1 LHVTTRTGADTKIAT
16 GAFAGGYLLAPDGSA
31 LFYTALPASSVTGA
45 LYYLDLK
52 TAGAQPKQL
61 FARGYP
67 AQGDPTQGQP
77 VVVTPLL
84 QDAFFSP
91 SGNYLIV
98 GIRAAGVL
106 TSADVHVIDV
116 HSGADVYSR
125 PNGSFNYL
133 QVLLPDDTMIF
144 QDDALG
150 TGRPATPVQTLYWI
164 SLPQA
169 KTTQVATISTR
180 TTDLQLT
187 ADGKFLVYGR
197 TNGDVF
203 AFDLTSKAA
212 PGTKIAS
219 SVDTFVAATTKV
231 AYIGMDH
238 SVNVVGLD
246 GSSALAI
253 PAASGADPL
262 SPLFLAPDEA
272 DLYFYQSVDT
282 QDSYGTLLHA
292 PVKAESSANVVA
304 MKASI
309 KDLAIA
315 DEGIVFLQNVR
326 TALNPVPDGGM
337 TPDGGQM
344 GSYPSTTFGDAASA
358 RRDGSQVKSI
368 GMGTP
373 IGGLGALVLGSN
385 WALLHLDGA
394 SVDGTLNMNALP
406 TPIDSGSTIVGALNF
421 AASDSGGTDG
431 VLDSTV
437 RLGGYEESDTGRDI
451 AFIAGAKYD
460 ATVMNYVGTL
470 DFAATRSPT
479 TKIPS
484 GLSGVS
490 ELAPIASRA
499 LFVNAPK
506 ATTPGV
512 YYVTY

>member
-1 LHVTTRTGADTKIAT
+1 
-16 GAFAGGYLLAPDGSA
+16 
-31 LFYTALPASSVTGA
+31 
-45 LYYLDLK
+45 
-52 TAGAQPKQL
+52 
-61 FARGYP
+61 
-67 AQGDPTQGQP
+67 
-77 VVVTPLL
+77 
-84 QDAFFSP
+84 
-91 SGNYLIV
+91 
-98 GIRAAGVL
+98 
-106 TSADVHVIDV
+106 
-116 HSGADVYSR
+116 
-125 PNGSFNYL
+125 
-133 QVLLPDDTMIF
+133 
-144 QDDALG
+144 
-150 TGRPATPVQTLYWI
+150 VQTLYWI

-219 SVDTFVAATTKV
+219 SVDTFVAGTTKV
-231 AYIGMDH
+231 AYIGLDH

-282 QDSYGTLLHA
+282 QDSDGTLLHA
-292 PVKAESSANVVA
+292 PVKAGSSPNVVA
-304 MKASI
+304 LKASI

-315 DEGIVFLQNVR
+315 NHEIVFLQNVR

-337 TPDGGQM
+337 TPDGGPS
-344 GSYPSTTFGDAASA
+344 GSYPVTTFGDAASA

-368 GMGTP
+368 GTGTP
-373 IGGLGALVLGSN
+373 IGALGGLVSGPSWA
-385 WALLHLDGA
+385 ALLLDGA
-394 SVDGTLNMNALP
+394 SVDGTLNMNGLP
-406 TPIDSGSTIVGALNF
+406 TPIDSGSTIVGALHF
-421 AASDSGGTDG
+421 DSSGADG

-437 RLGGYEESDTGRDI
+437 RLGGYETSATGRDI
-451 AFIAGAKYD
+451 AFIAGARYD

-479 TKIPS
+479 AKIAS
-484 GLSGVS
+484 GLTGVS
-490 ELAPIASRA
+490 ELGPIASRA